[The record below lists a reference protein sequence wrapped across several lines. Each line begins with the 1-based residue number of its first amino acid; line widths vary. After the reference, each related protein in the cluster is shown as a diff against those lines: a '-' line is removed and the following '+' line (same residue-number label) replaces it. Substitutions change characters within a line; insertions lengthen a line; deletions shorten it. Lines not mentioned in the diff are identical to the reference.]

1 MQSQAAAHILLA
13 LFSLL
18 TLVSVAH
25 AECTWALWAYQTNR
39 VGVDVVRDLLRVLTT
54 QDECRAHGAGWA
66 EKMRE
71 QFAANRNDPASK
83 DLSWSWNCTSIPE
96 PLMKDTSRHPVA
108 VPR

>member
-1 MQSQAAAHILLA
+1 MRATIYARILLA

-39 VGVDVVRDLLRVLTT
+39 AGVDVGRDLLRVFTT

-66 EKMRE
+66 EKMHE
-71 QFAANRNDPASK
+71 LAAIRNDPASK
-83 DLSWSWNCTSIPE
+83 NLAWSWNCTSIPE
-96 PLMKDTSRHPVA
+96 PLMKDTPRHPVA